1 MFVLTRDPLGW
12 EGDRG
17 FAWATAT
24 GDGDSCEVVL
34 YVMLDDAMRDTREHG
49 ESIASVLGS
58 LASSVL
64 AVGGAHH
71 ELLVSG
77 AYPQLAFAGEMPG
90 LLSAVQSSTVHGT
103 PVIELVT
110 GGWEPI
116 GLGADR
122 SGCDSGSRAGPLR
135 AGRSRSFCNAA

>member
-1 MFVLTRDPLGW
+1 MTRDPLGW

-24 GDGDSCEVVL
+24 GAADSCEVVL

-90 LLSAVQSSTVHGT
+90 LLSPWASNRPWSYAAYATSGAVKYARTMWG
-103 PVIELVT
+103 
-110 GGWEPI
+110 
-116 GLGADR
+116 
-122 SGCDSGSRAGPLR
+122 
-135 AGRSRSFCNAA
+135 